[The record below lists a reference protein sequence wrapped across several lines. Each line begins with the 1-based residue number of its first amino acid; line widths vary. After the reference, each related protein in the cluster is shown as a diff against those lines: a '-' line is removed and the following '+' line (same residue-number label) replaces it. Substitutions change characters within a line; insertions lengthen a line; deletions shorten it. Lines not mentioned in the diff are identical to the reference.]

1 MSGRSNFWGI
11 RDNPELYN
19 MTEINSY
26 TKDTFND
33 GNKFFLVLNLPNGT
47 FQIFDNDHT
56 KLAEATDLKGKKV
69 VPFVYFYYRK
79 TALTLI
85 E

>member
-26 TKDTFND
+26 TKDTFNEI
-33 GNKFFLVLNLPNGT
+33 NSSWS
-47 FQIFDNDHT
+47 
-56 KLAEATDLKGKKV
+56 
-69 VPFVYFYYRK
+69 
-79 TALTLI
+79 
-85 E
+85 